1 MRNPEVQSYSKENFI
16 SLKYNANEDVGYDYF
31 KQYKCQGV
39 PHLLFLN
46 DVGDEVDR
54 IIGFLPPA
62 EFLLR
67 IKDIAE
73 KRNTLNDFLARYE
86 KGERNSQI
94 IAAIAMKYE
103 DRKNNEKAAEFYSIL
118 INEYADEESDYNDQ
132 GKFFLAT
139 HAFNNGNELA
149 LKKYIENNSDSK
161 FQLSAYKKMIFH
173 YVNSGQLE
181 KELSIHNEMVDFF
194 SNDPSVLNSYSWRMA
209 ELEMN
214 LEDALIKIQK
224 AIILTVNDPS
234 QANIIDTEAEI
245 LWKLK
250 RYDDAIKSIEDAI
263 LIEPDNEYF
272 KDQKEKFLESKNKKQ
287 LQSV

>member
-1 MRNPEVQSYSKENFI
+1 M
-16 SLKYNANEDVGYDYF
+16 
-31 KQYKCQGV
+31 
-39 PHLLFLN
+39 
-46 DVGDEVDR
+46 
-54 IIGFLPPA
+54 
-62 EFLLR
+62 LR
-67 IKDIAE
+67 IKDIAN
-73 KRNTLNDFLARYE
+73 KKNTLNDFLARYE
-86 KGERNSQI
+86 KGERNSEI

-103 DRKNNEKAAEFYSIL
+103 DRKNSEKAAEFYSIL
-118 INEYADEESDYNDQ
+118 INQYANEESDYHAQ

-139 HAFNNGNELA
+139 YAFNKGNEFA
-149 LKKYIENNSDSK
+149 LKKYIKNNSDSK
-161 FQLSAYKKMIFH
+161 FQLSAYKKMIFY
-173 YVNSGQLE
+173 YVDSGQIE
-181 KELSIHNEMVDFF
+181 KELSIHNEMMEKF